1 MATDNDT
8 SFDAALAALDVEPT
22 HHTDRMVTTYDIL
35 GLDAVR
41 AAHRAEVDALRDK
54 LTRVLGAIQR
64 LQPTG
69 SPIPGD
75 EVVLA
80 EWIVG
85 EAISARAAH
94 RAEVERAVADKE
106 GAEGANILNRNAVR
120 AAHRAEVERAVAE
133 EREACV
139 AACHGIAFKG
149 TRGNESTVVHVVN
162 ECAKAIRAR
171 GAKS

>member
-1 MATDNDT
+1 MPGDT
-8 SFDAALAALDVEPT
+8 PFDAALAALDVEVNINA
-22 HHTDRMVTTYDIL
+22 HRQVTTYDIL

-94 RAEVERAVADKE
+94 RAEVERAVAEERDRNLDVLADFYSKTRAGRYASLSKE
-106 GAEGANILNRNAVR
+106 ARQARLDVLTHAYSRMGGGLI
-120 AAHRAEVERAVAE
+120 HERADELDRDEPIDGA
-133 EREACV
+133 
-139 AACHGIAFKG
+139 
-149 TRGNESTVVHVVN
+149 
-162 ECAKAIRAR
+162 AIRAR

>member
-8 SFDAALAALDVEPT
+8 PFDAALAALDVEPT
-22 HHTDRMVTTYDIL
+22 HHPDRMVTTYDIL

-80 EWIVG
+80 EWVVG
-85 EAISARAAH
+85 EA
-94 RAEVERAVADKE
+94 V
-106 GAEGANILNRNAVR
+106 NAR

-133 EREACV
+133 EGARCMADCDTVKARIPADAHDETAYAFRGGADACR
-139 AACHGIAFKG
+139 A
-149 TRGNESTVVHVVN
+149 
-162 ECAKAIRAR
+162 AIRAR

>member
-1 MATDNDT
+1 VATDNDT
-8 SFDAALAALDVEPT
+8 SFDAALAALDVE
-22 HHTDRMVTTYDIL
+22 HYVTDKGWRSNIL

-41 AAHRAEVDALRDK
+41 AAHRAEVDALREK

-94 RAEVERAVADKE
+94 RAEVERVARDAVLRALHVERNEGLSKTTKAMVDEAVA
-106 GAEGANILNRNAVR
+106 A
-120 AAHRAEVERAVAE
+120 
-133 EREACV
+133 
-139 AACHGIAFKG
+139 
-149 TRGNESTVVHVVN
+149 
-162 ECAKAIRAR
+162 AIRAR
-171 GAKS
+171 GVAKPRTDGEAPAAADEGAKS